1 LLLFLVPLF
10 GWAGVTA
17 YPALITVGDYY
28 LPGMP
33 GIPKD
38 EALAKQLFEIHGYLV
53 FVLIGITLGH
63 ITVGL
68 GHLWLKKDEVFE
80 RIWFRR

>member
-1 LLLFLVPLF
+1 MYLLLVIIPLF

-17 YPALITVGDYY
+17 YPALITVGGFH

-38 EALAKQLFEIHGYLV
+38 QVLAKQLFEINPALLDDQD
-53 FVLIGITLGH
+53 FVSLTQ
-63 ITVGL
+63 
-68 GHLWLKKDEVFE
+68 DE
-80 RIWFRR
+80 